1 MMQERAMAKRA
12 KTDET
17 GAITLRNL
25 PAPVARAVREHA
37 ARYHISLNKAVIQL
51 LEGALVAGG
60 RARPGA
66 DDDLAGLAGAWSP
79 RTARDAE
86 RRLAELRKVD
96 PADWR

>member
-1 MMQERAMAKRA
+1 MMQGEVVRKRS
-12 KTDET
+12 KTDASAT
-17 GAITLRNL
+17 ITLRKL

-60 RARPGA
+60 PARPVG
-66 DDDLAGLAGAWSP
+66 DDDLARLAGAWSP